1 MTISMENCYFS
12 SDTEQ
17 DKIEWQSVWR
27 VRILVLTHDKAKL
40 NDNQYGDY
48 YITTEWTTELLNEWE
63 TVWRIT
69 ILVLTYL
76 DKIYVEMNGN
86 QYGGLTPVWC
96 ITISVLRTTTSILTL
111 GKMQMTITLEDYKWK
126 YVPTLDKI
134 QNQWQSVRTIFH

>member
-17 DKIEWQSVWR
+17 DKIEWQSVWKA
-27 VRILVLTHDKAKL
+27 RILVLTHDKAKL

>member
-48 YITTEWTTELLNEWE
+48 YITTDTGQD
-63 TVWRIT
+63 R
-69 ILVLTYL
+69 
-76 DKIYVEMNGN
+76 MNGK
-86 QYGGLTPVWC
+86 QCGESL
-96 ITISVLRTTTSILTL
+96 
-111 GKMQMTITLEDYKWK
+111 
-126 YVPTLDKI
+126 
-134 QNQWQSVRTIFH
+134 F